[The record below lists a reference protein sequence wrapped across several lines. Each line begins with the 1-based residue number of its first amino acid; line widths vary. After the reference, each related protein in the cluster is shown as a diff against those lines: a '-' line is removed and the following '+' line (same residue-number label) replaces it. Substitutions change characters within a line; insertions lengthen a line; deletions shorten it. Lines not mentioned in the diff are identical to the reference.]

1 MKGLIQ
7 VTAKKGRKTLSSEVY
22 GDTENEETLKSRLM
36 NRYKVVHGERPQWNI
51 LSVKLNK
58 IIK

>member
-7 VTAKKGRKTLSSEVY
+7 VTATKGKKTLSSEVY
-22 GDTENEETLKSRLM
+22 GDTEDKDTLKARLM

-51 LSVKLNK
+51 TSVKLNK
-58 IIK
+58 VI